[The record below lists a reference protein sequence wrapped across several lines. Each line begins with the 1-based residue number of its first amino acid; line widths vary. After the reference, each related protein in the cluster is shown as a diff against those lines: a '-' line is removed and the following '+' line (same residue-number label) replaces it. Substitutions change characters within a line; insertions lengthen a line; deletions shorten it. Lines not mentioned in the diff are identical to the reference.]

1 MRNRKYSKLTIG
13 GVDYSRYFHF
23 PFMVQRALDESLDF
37 AVIELSNTR
46 IKDPFKPFQTV
57 VIGSGD
63 TALTF
68 ITAQDEVEEKFG
80 TGLYKH
86 TITVMEKTKET
97 ERIICGAKAFTNPLV
112 RDYVEAKF
120 PASVKTYNYTDTDA
134 AGERIFKIA
143 DPEKTYWAK
152 NFKSPIS
159 GVELT
164 VYPSDLINYDTY
176 PEGVKSRIRVY
187 FSKKD
192 EKGITQPPYKYY
204 SSTNTF
210 KFNPDNLIRETE
222 ITTGAEFSFLINETG
237 EGIYTIDLQLGED
250 IGYDYSG
257 KIVDISL
264 APEAVKKDPYTLE
277 DVTLQLLDTCETLR
291 VGLDKPRYQLRYR
304 NAEQM
309 AKFKEPAPEFR
320 FSNGRSLFENLRE
333 IGRYVHAMPR
343 IEHDTLTGYEYLL
356 FDELGGTEYAD
367 LSKGRRFGGTASF
380 NVGDYT
386 GGLEAMVSNLVNL
399 DDEAEGSITEPFAG
413 GYISMRAA
421 TEEARIQESTGFIK
435 TTYPIEKIISVQ
447 VGSFEFNGNTY
458 EGGEIRP
465 YVFEKSEYDILSSYT
480 GSYPTSK
487 TYALYYTQ
495 GSPNIQ
501 GLWYKAQDSA
511 AEIFNAMEDY
521 SISNILTSVTGVPSG
536 LFKSFTYSDL
546 IFRITYIPSVTARVR
561 QYKPTY
567 DGCFPSVMVHNQ
579 SANKLS
585 SKAFGENLRGQLAM
599 MANTSETM
607 MYIFQR
613 LEDVPKPGTLYD
625 DERYISAVATRV
637 WHDYVIAQIGLSKGY
652 NELGGYVEINNA
664 IRQFEIPDAEDR
676 YTVLEEF
683 CYIGTQDQDDE
694 NLALTSALRSEVF
707 NAFKSQTSGND
718 VSLALVK
725 TYDEDGNEI
734 QGVDE
739 IALPVISLAI
749 GDSIY
754 FGFRFAD
761 NFGAGSKSAVGG
773 TTTNPFFPEGVGF
786 RSQEYVRY
794 ADQFYSQAHSIG
806 FTLKSNPT
814 VSTSLT
820 EQIETAHALPHA
832 VGITGGTDMV
842 STGDYPILWHKDS
855 ADAGCL
861 TYQLHFMTND
871 GLIIGDGLAH
881 HCAAVRTAPSTE
893 PAYIYFYDRRL
904 NQLTGTTD
912 TENYLDVYAVKVD
925 ETNGRIYY
933 TGTPSGFKSW
943 AIIKGNRFM
952 LGKNTTDRP
961 TNIYFNFKRRISE

>member
-1 MRNRKYSKLTIG
+1 MRNRKYQKLTIG

-46 IKDPFKPFQTV
+46 IKEPFKPFQTV

-112 RDYVEAKF
+112 RDY
-120 PASVKTYNYTDTDA
+120 TDGQTLIYLREYHL
-134 AGERIFKIA
+134 AGDEWLRLGELHKSQ
-143 DPEKTYWAK
+143 
-152 NFKSPIS
+152 NLSSPIKENS
-159 GVELT
+159 IKIIN
-164 VYPSDLINYDTY
+164 SDFHFGFDEGIVDGDIASIN
-176 PEGVKSRIRVY
+176 VY
-187 FSKKD
+187 FSPSGNGNVMD
-192 EKGITQPPYKYY
+192 APYDTERSESGYV
-204 SSTNTF
+204 TTI
-210 KFNPDNLIRETE
+210 KFNREPLFTY
-222 ITTGAEFSFLINETG
+222 TRDPFSDFSFDASTPGLYVITYELGSYVSFQGLIAEIIVT
-237 EGIYTIDLQLGED
+237 EKPVTKSPYTIEE
-250 IGYDYSG
+250 
-257 KIVDISL
+257 V
-264 APEAVKKDPYTLE
+264 A
-277 DVTLQLLDTCETLR
+277 LQLLDTCETLR

-304 NAEQM
+304 NKEQM
-309 AKFKEPAPEFR
+309 AKFKEPSPEFR
-320 FSNGRSLFENLRE
+320 FSNGRSLWENLRE

-343 IEHDTLTGYEYLL
+343 IEHDPVTNFDYLF

-367 LSKGRRFGGTASF
+367 LSKGGRRFGGTASF

-386 GGLEAMVSNLVNL
+386 GGLEAMASNLVNL

-447 VGSFEFNGNTY
+447 VGPFEFNGNTY

-501 GLWYKAQDSA
+501 GLWYKAQDKP
-511 AEIFNAMEDY
+511 AEVFNVMEDY
-521 SISNILTSVTGVPSG
+521 SISNIVAAVCGVPFSF
-536 LFKSFTYSDL
+536 FKSLNYSDL

-561 QYKPTY
+561 QYKPAY
-567 DGCFPSVMVHNQ
+567 DGYFPSVMVHNQ

-599 MANTSETM
+599 MANTSETV
-607 MYIFQR
+607 MYIFRQ

-625 DERYISAVATRV
+625 DERYISAVATRI
-637 WHDYVIAQIGLSKGY
+637 WHDYVIAQMGLSKGY

-683 CYIGTQDQDDE
+683 CYIGTQDGDDE
-694 NLALTSALRSEVF
+694 NLALTSTLRSEVF
-707 NAFKSQTSGND
+707 NAFNSQTSGKD

-725 TYDEDGNEI
+725 TYDEDGNVI

-739 IALPVISLAI
+739 IALPVVSLAI
-749 GDSIY
+749 GDSLY

-773 TTTNPFFPEGVGF
+773 TTTNPLFPEGIGF

-820 EQIETAHALPHA
+820 EQIETAHALPEA

-881 HCAAVRTAPSTE
+881 HCAAVRTTPSTE
-893 PAYIYFYDRRL
+893 PAYIYFYDRRI

-912 TENYLDVYAVKVD
+912 TENYLNVYAVKVD
-925 ETNGRIYY
+925 EANGRIYY

-943 AIIKGNRFM
+943 AIIKGGRFM
-952 LGKNTTDRP
+952 LGKNTTERP
-961 TNIYFNFKRRISE
+961 INIYFSFKRRISE